1 MNLDI
6 IIRKAV
12 SSDLDLVDC
21 IFKRAIITMEK
32 NHISQWDEKY
42 PTRNILDEDIGKSQM
57 FLGLIDNH
65 VVSVAVIN
73 QEFDEEYH
81 YANWNYPEESFAI
94 IHRFCVNPDFQNRGI
109 AVATMKEL
117 EKQIKD
123 MKINTIRLDA
133 YSQNPYALKLYE
145 KLGYVKTGEAR
156 WRKGLFYL
164 YEKKI

>member
-1 MNLDI
+1 M
-6 IIRKAV
+6 
-12 SSDLDLVDC
+12 
-21 IFKRAIITMEK
+21 
-32 NHISQWDEKY
+32 KY
-42 PTRNILDEDIGKSQM
+42 GQNYYD
-57 FLGLIDNH
+57 
-65 VVSVAVIN
+65 
-73 QEFDEEYH
+73 FDEGLMTFF
-81 YANWNYPEESFAI
+81 APGQVVTTDINYDRILSGWWLVV
-94 IHRFCVNPDFQNRGI
+94 HPDFQNRGI